1 MTEEEK
7 ISFQSQIDA
16 METPEIQLILEDQR
30 ELYSPEELR
39 MLVDELEA
47 RGDIDPDF
55 KADEFV
61 GLPLDEQIP
70 NEDDG
75 TPPLPFPLP

>member
-1 MTEEEK
+1 MSEEEK
-7 ISFQSQIDA
+7 NDFQQQIDA

-30 ELYSPEELR
+30 ELYSADELR
-39 MLVDELEA
+39 MLIDELEA

-55 KADEFV
+55 RADQYV
-61 GLPLDEQIP
+61 GLPLDEQEP
-70 NEDDG
+70 PEDG